1 MASQRIAD
9 FRRPDGITSSTV
21 AMRLTIP
28 PTATA
33 VVVGTALFLA
43 HISAQSASY
52 ISGTSIDGFVNNRLA
67 QDRTPALFT
76 GDFGDCLGGE
86 SLLNITNFDA
96 ALYWDNATILMH
108 LDGRTNIR
116 NENIMLHLSLDTYG
130 ESRFS
135 TIIDPCQS
143 GMPSLCPMRASQAI
157 GASGVFTITE
167 NQVSEFPPMT
177 FSMPDVEGLAR
188 VQIFA
193 NSSKTEIAC
202 FQASLRN
209 GKTFSQPAT
218 VGSTLAVFT
227 VIAII
232 ASFAAAAYGVSITH
246 MRTHYAHSL
255 SVLVVFE
262 TFQSIFLT
270 GALSLRWPA
279 ILPAWWSNFAWASG
293 LLSSPGIVRGVDSFV
308 GVSGNAS
315 QVGGAG
321 STVLN
326 NNGGL
331 TQLIYGRL
339 SSVQVADGGYNGLR
353 SRGLGL
359 ISSLARRQAANTR
372 VAYNDAWNGAP
383 VRPGLPL
390 PGSAEGFS
398 QTLSSLALPAQSA
411 FLVALIWTAVAVA
424 LVLFCPTVFKFVM
437 EGMVTA
443 KWLKQDRLRFYRT
456 SWLRYLAVAVLRTGF
471 IAIFPI
477 MTLALYQFTI
487 GDGASAVAV
496 AAVVFIIFLA
506 GTSFVIWKALHAR
519 FREGKFALA
528 SDRILLRPTR
538 LFGVVP
544 FVGPVRLSQLKES
557 EFAKKPRGSL
567 PWLWLHF
574 IDGNPGR
581 ANAHQDEP
589 YIIRHGWLSAR
600 YRLSR
605 WWYFACWAAY
615 QLVRA
620 CFLGGAAGSP
630 LAQVFGFF
638 MVEILAFVV
647 LCALNPYQGQRNT
660 ALAVWLLGLAKV
672 ITTGLSIAFLPE
684 FDLNRVAATV
694 IGVLIIIVQAVL
706 TTAVIVLIM
715 LGCVSTWLSLYRNK
729 EYFITDKLDD
739 LRIRYYDHIAERAKD
754 TKEPSYDHRR
764 RSKLKST
771 YMVNS
776 MASGGTHHQSDD
788 FPTFA
793 QQDVSMMDL
802 PQPPPMSRHHHHQ
815 PKHHKTNHSFS
826 VNKVRRLSKIED
838 DEDEP
843 ADDDIRPAAF
853 PSALR
858 NSQPYI
864 TGSTGGTGGGAV
876 GGGGARSRAASASSV
891 HSASSGLPRGA
902 TRPRKVS
909 WSSHDFTVDQAGRQ
923 ERRLSSA
930 VVAAVGPTG
939 VDKAQTLDDGP
950 AVDLTSETLPG
961 GYPVVSTSLDT
972 STNPAPRA
980 ATVPLSTSTSV
991 TEHSEPPPPSSSDG
1005 RNPRK
1010 SVGSSP
1016 RSSSE
1021 AVEMEKV
1028 PGEKDVA
1035 APSSA

>member
-1 MASQRIAD
+1 
-9 FRRPDGITSSTV
+9 
-21 AMRLTIP
+21 MRLTVP

-33 VVVGTALFLA
+33 VVVGSALFLA
-43 HISAQSASY
+43 PVSAQQTSY
-52 ISGTSIDGFVNNRLA
+52 INGTSIDGFVNKLLA

-135 TIIDPCQS
+135 TVIDPCQN

-157 GASGVFTITE
+157 GVSGVFTVTA
-167 NQVSEFPPMT
+167 NQVSGFPQMT

-209 GKTFSQPAT
+209 GKTFSQPAA

-270 GALSLRWPA
+270 GALSLRWPT

-293 LLSSPGIVRGVDSFV
+293 LISSPEIVRSVDSFV
-308 GVSGNAS
+308 GVSGNTS

-339 SSVQVADGGYNGLR
+339 SSIRNAGVGNNSLR
-353 SRGLGL
+353 SRDLGL
-359 ISSLARRQAANTR
+359 VSSLARRQAANTG
-372 VAYNDAWNGAP
+372 VVFNDAWNGAP

-390 PGSAEGFS
+390 PGSAEGFA
-398 QTLSSLALPAQSA
+398 QTLSPLALPAQSA
-411 FLVALIWTAVAVA
+411 FLVALIWAVVAVA
-424 LVLFCPTVFKFVM
+424 LVLLCSTVFKFVM
-437 EGMVTA
+437 DGMVAA
-443 KWLKQDRLRFYRT
+443 KWLKQDRLQFYRT
-456 SWLRYLAVAVLRTGF
+456 SWLRYLAVAVLRTGLM
-471 IAIFPI
+471 AIFPI
-477 MTLALYQFTI
+477 TALASYQFAI
-487 GDGASAVAV
+487 GTGASAVAV
-496 AAVVFIIFLA
+496 AAVVFIILLA
-506 GTSFVIWKALHAR
+506 GTSFVVWKALHAR

-528 SDRILLRPTR
+528 SDRILLRSTR

-544 FVGPVRLSQLKES
+544 FVALVRLSQLKES
-557 EFAKKPRGSL
+557 EFAKKPRSSL
-567 PWLWLHF
+567 PWLRLHF
-574 IDGNPGR
+574 IDGNPQR

-589 YIIRHGWLSAR
+589 YIVRHGWLSAR

-605 WWYFACWAAY
+605 WWYFACWAVY

-620 CFLGGAAGSP
+620 CLLGGAAGTP
-630 LAQVFGFF
+630 LAQVFGLFV
-638 MVEILAFVV
+638 VEILAFVV
-647 LCALNPYQGQRNT
+647 LCALNPYEGQRNT

-672 ITTGLSIAFLPE
+672 ITTGLSIAFLPD
-684 FDLNRVAATV
+684 FDLNRIAATV

-754 TKEPSYDHRR
+754 EKEPSYDRRR

-776 MASGGTHHQSDD
+776 MASGGNPQPDD
-788 FPTFA
+788 FTSA

-802 PQPPPMSRHHHHQ
+802 PQPPPMSRHYH

-826 VNKVRRLSKIED
+826 VNNVRRLSKIED

-843 ADDDIRPAAF
+843 VDEIRPVAF
-853 PSALR
+853 PPALR
-858 NSQPYI
+858 NSQLYN
-864 TGSTGGTGGGAV
+864 TSNTGGGA
-876 GGGGARSRAASASSV
+876 GGARSRAASVSSV
-891 HSASSGLPRGA
+891 HSASSGLTRGA
-902 TRPRKVS
+902 TRPRKIS

-923 ERRLSSA
+923 ERRPSSA
-930 VVAAVGPTG
+930 IIASIGPTEDDNAQTPEGGQFGMGDVPAAGSLGEMLPGDQLVVSPSVSTTPGPAAAPISTPVAA
-939 VDKAQTLDDGP
+939 
-950 AVDLTSETLPG
+950 
-961 GYPVVSTSLDT
+961 
-972 STNPAPRA
+972 
-980 ATVPLSTSTSV
+980 
-991 TEHSEPPPPSSSDG
+991 EHSEPSPPSSDSTI
-1005 RNPRK
+1005 PRK
-1010 SVGSSP
+1010 SVGSSS

-1021 AVEMEKV
+1021 AIEMEKTL
-1028 PGEKDVA
+1028 GEKDAA
-1035 APSSA
+1035 APSGA